1 MTSHNL
7 QRFLEGDLDEFVDAL
22 LRDEQARK
30 LAAVGVGD

>member
-7 QRFLEGDLDEFVDAL
+7 QRFLEGGLDEFVDAL

-30 LAAVGVGD
+30 LAAVGAGS